1 MSRKRFEDLLGA
13 ETAGLGPYGRPSD
26 SALRNVARQLAPED
40 VADIVAKLEELT
52 RERHALPAWDGDSS
66 DDIAEYQ
73 ERLTGLLARTSG
85 SARAALMAWDGS
97 ADDLTRS
104 YVEIARSRNR
114 RPFLWWRVAD
124 SFR

>member
-1 MSRKRFEDLLGA
+1 MARRRFENLLVA

-26 SALRNVARQLAPED
+26 RALRNVARQLGPED

-52 RERHALPAWDGDSS
+52 HERHALPKWDGDSS

-73 ERLTGLLARTSG
+73 ERLTGLLAR
-85 SARAALMAWDGS
+85 
-97 ADDLTRS
+97 
-104 YVEIARSRNR
+104 SRNR